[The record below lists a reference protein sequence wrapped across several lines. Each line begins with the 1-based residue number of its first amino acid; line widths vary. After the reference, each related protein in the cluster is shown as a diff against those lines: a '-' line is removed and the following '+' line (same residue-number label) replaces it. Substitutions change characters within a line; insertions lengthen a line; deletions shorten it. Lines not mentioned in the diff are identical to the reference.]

1 MSRGGL
7 TLDTGAIIAAEKSG
21 RRFWTI
27 GKEARDRKAIMT
39 VPVVV
44 LAQAWRGNNALVAL
58 ALKGCR
64 IEEHEESI
72 ARRVGELLA
81 KSRTSDVVDA
91 IVVLGAIAR
100 GDTIVTSDVKD
111 IEHLIAAA
119 GARGVGILH
128 I

>member
-7 TLDTGAIIAAEKSG
+7 TFDTGAIIAAEKNS

-27 GKEARDRKAIMT
+27 WKEARDRETIIT

-44 LAQAWRGNNALVAL
+44 LAQAWRGKNPLVAR

-64 IEEHEESI
+64 IEEHEEPI

-91 IVVLGAIAR
+91 IVVLGALAR
-100 GDTIVTSDVKD
+100 SHTI
-111 IEHLIAAA
+111 L
-119 GARGVGILH
+119 
-128 I
+128 